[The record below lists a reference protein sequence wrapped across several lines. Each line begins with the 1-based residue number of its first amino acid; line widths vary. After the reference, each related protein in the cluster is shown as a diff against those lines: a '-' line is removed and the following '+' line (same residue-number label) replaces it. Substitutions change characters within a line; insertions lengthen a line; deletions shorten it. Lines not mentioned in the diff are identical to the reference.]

1 MSGAKKP
8 AAEAAPKRRGRPPK
22 APLEVSPAVLAS
34 DAPVSTREFGA
45 IIGRS
50 GERVR
55 QLVKAG
61 VIPTTPDGKVL
72 IQAGLQAFRLYTQGK
87 HDPHGARIEAALDQ
101 CYADP
106 PQPKR
111 SRPEPTRAAQAE
123 ASLEDAVVADHIKFS
138 KAKTQEKIYSAKLK
152 QLEVQRL
159 TGEMYLRTDIEA
171 DAEAVAAEVRGRLL
185 AVPPRIAALCENKTA
200 REIQAIIE
208 DAINEALE
216 GLQKGVFIHE

>member
-8 AAEAAPKRRGRPPK
+8 AADAAPKKRGRPPK

-45 IIGRS
+45 IVGRS

-61 VIPTTPDGKVL
+61 IIPTTPDGKIL
-72 IQAGLQAFRLYTQGK
+72 IQAGLKAFRIYTQGK
-87 HDPHGARIEAALDQ
+87 TDPHGARIEAALDQ
-101 CYADP
+101 GYADP
-106 PQPKR
+106 PPR
-111 SRPEPTRAAQAE
+111 RGRPIQQAAPAE
-123 ASLEDAVVADHIKFS
+123 ASIEDAVVADHIKFS

-159 TGEMYLRTDIEA
+159 TGEMYLRADIEA

-185 AVPPRIAALCENKTA
+185 AVPPRIAALCENKPA

-216 GLQKGVFIHE
+216 GLQKGVFIHD